1 MIVYII
7 RRLGATFIVMAV
19 VALFL
24 VVQQGSNAGQAF
36 KDGAKGVADITKSLQ
51 GRN

>member
-1 MIVYII
+1 VKQYAKYYF
-7 RRLGATFIVMAV
+7 GAI
-19 VALFL
+19 ALFL